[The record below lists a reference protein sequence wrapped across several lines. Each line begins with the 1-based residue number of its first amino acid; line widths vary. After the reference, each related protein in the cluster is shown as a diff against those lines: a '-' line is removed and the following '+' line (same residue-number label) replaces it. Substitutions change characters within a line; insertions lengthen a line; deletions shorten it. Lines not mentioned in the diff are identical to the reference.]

1 MNAPT
6 IYLDNNATTR
16 VAPEVLDAMLPYLT
30 GCYGNPSSTHR
41 AGVEAREGLIR
52 ARSAIAA
59 LLSAKPAEIIFTS
72 GCTESNHH
80 AILGALTVAPG
91 KRRIVTSAVEHP
103 STLMLLRDL
112 EQQGFTVTLLPV
124 ASSGEIELRTFEAA
138 LTPDVALV
146 SLMWANNETGV
157 LFPITELAAKT
168 KERGIL
174 FHTDA
179 AQAVGRIPI
188 DLAAIPADLVS
199 FSGHKFHAPKG
210 VGGLF
215 VRSGLKWPMLIRGH
229 QERRRRGG
237 TENLPAIAGLGA
249 ACITAAQSM
258 AGEAGRIGD
267 LRDRLETGLMD
278 AIGGISVNG
287 GDSRRLPNTSNL
299 GFGNIDGDA
308 LLARL
313 DQRGIFASSGAACS
327 SGGSE
332 PSHVLTAMGLGRDR
346 AASCVRFSLSR
357 YTTAAEIE
365 RVIGIVPA
373 IVRELSVAEGQER
386 SAV

>member
-1 MNAPT
+1 MSGSST
-6 IYLDNNATTR
+6 YLDNNATTR

-41 AGVEAREGLIR
+41 AGAEAREGLIR
-52 ARSAIAA
+52 ARGAVAA
-59 LLSAKPAEIIFTS
+59 LLSAKPPEVIFTG

-80 AILGALTVAPG
+80 AILGALSVAPG

-103 STLMLLRDL
+103 STLMLMRDL

-124 ASSGEIELRTFEAA
+124 DSSGQLDMSEFEAA

-157 LFPITELAAKT
+157 LFPIAELAAKA
-168 KERGIL
+168 KERDIL
-174 FHTDA
+174 FHSDA

-188 DLAAIPADLVS
+188 DLAAVPVDLLS

-215 VRSGLKWPMLIRGH
+215 VRTGLKWPMLLRGH

-237 TENLPAIAGLGA
+237 TENLPAIAGMGA
-249 ACITAAQSM
+249 ACGIAARSM
-258 AGEAGRIGD
+258 RDEAQRIGD
-267 LRDRLETGLMD
+267 LRDRLEAGLIS
-278 AIGGISVNG
+278 AIAGLCVNG
-287 GDSRRLPNTSNL
+287 GESRRLPNTSNIC
-299 GFGNIDGDA
+299 FGDIDGDA

-313 DQRGIFASSGAACS
+313 DRRGIFASSGAACS
-327 SGGSE
+327 SSGSE
-332 PSHVLTAMGLGRDR
+332 PSHVLTAMGLERDR
-346 AASCVRFSLSR
+346 ASSCVRFSLSR

-365 RVIGIVPA
+365 RVVEIIPA
-373 IVRELSVAEGQER
+373 IVGELSATEGQV
-386 SAV
+386 AL

>member
-1 MNAPT
+1 MSAPST
-6 IYLDNNATTR
+6 YLDNNATTR
-16 VAPEVLDAMLPYLT
+16 VAPEVLEAMLPYLT
-30 GCYGNPSSTHR
+30 SCYGNPSSTHR

-52 ARSAIAA
+52 ARGAVAA
-59 LLSAKPAEIIFTS
+59 LLSARPAEIIFTS

-80 AILGALTVAPG
+80 AILGALAAAPG

-112 EQQGFTVTLLPV
+112 EQQGFTITLLPV
-124 ASSGEIELRTFEAA
+124 GSSGEIDAREFEAA
-138 LTPDVALV
+138 LTCEVALV

-157 LFPITELAAKT
+157 VFPIAEFAAKT

-179 AQAVGRIPI
+179 AQAAGRIPI
-188 DLAAIPADLVS
+188 DLTAVPADLLS

-215 VRSGLKWPMLIRGH
+215 VRTGLKLPMLIRGH

-249 ACITAAQSM
+249 ACTTAAQSM
-258 AGEAGRIGD
+258 LGDAERIGD
-267 LRDRLETGLMD
+267 LRDRLEAGLMN
-278 AIGGISVNG
+278 AFAGISVNG
-287 GDSRRLPNTSNL
+287 GDSQRLPNTSNVC
-299 GFGNIDGDA
+299 FGEIDGEA

-313 DQRGIFASSGAACS
+313 DQRGVFASSGAACS

-346 AASCVRFSLSR
+346 AASSVRFSLSR

-365 RVIGIVPA
+365 RVVEIVPE
-373 IVRELSVAEGQER
+373 IVRELS
-386 SAV
+386 AVEDHVRAAV

>member
-1 MNAPT
+1 MSTPST
-6 IYLDNNATTR
+6 YLDNNATTR

-52 ARSAIAA
+52 ARSAVAV

-80 AILGALTVAPG
+80 AILGALASVPG

-112 EQQGFTVTLLPV
+112 ERQGFMVTLLPV
-124 ASSGEIELRTFEAA
+124 DSSGQIDAREFEAG

-157 LFPITELAAKT
+157 LFPIAELAAKT

-188 DLAAIPADLVS
+188 DLTAVPADLLS

-215 VRSGLKWPMLIRGH
+215 VRTGLKWPMLIRGH

-249 ACITAAQSM
+249 ACAIAAQSM
-258 AGEAGRIGD
+258 LRETERIGV
-267 LRDRLETGLMD
+267 LRNRLEAGLMD
-278 AIGGISVNG
+278 AIAGMSVNG

-299 GFGNIDGDA
+299 CLGNIDGEA

-332 PSHVLTAMGLGRDR
+332 PSHVLTAMGIGRDR
-346 AASCVRFSLSR
+346 ASSCVRFSLSR

-365 RVIGIVPA
+365 TVIEIVPS
-373 IVRELSVAEGQER
+373 IIRELSAAEWQER
-386 SAV
+386 AAL